1 MCQYCRHVSGQP
13 LRAGAPKLGG
23 PSGGKTSHVSVLPQ
37 CQRSASESMS
47 PKTRRTKR
55 GNLGPSVDG
64 PYRPPVRIPCGSL
77 GLRGHFTFF
86 QPTRFVLIN
95 ALIVLCEPPL
105 CMVKD
110 FSLVFKI
117 HSLSLTF
124 DNLVITYLS
133 VDFCVVFAA
142 LWAYES
148 GVWFLSQI

>member
-1 MCQYCRHVSGQP
+1 MQPGQAAARQKQGQGHKQTDGHRGKERLHVCQYCRHVSGQP

-77 GLRGHFTFF
+77 GLRGHAPNAGPRSPP
-86 QPTRFVLIN
+86 PTKGHSSVPGL
-95 ALIVLCEPPL
+95 AKLACLL
-105 CMVKD
+105 
-110 FSLVFKI
+110 LV
-117 HSLSLTF
+117 
-124 DNLVITYLS
+124 
-133 VDFCVVFAA
+133 
-142 LWAYES
+142 ES
-148 GVWFLSQI
+148 S